1 MSLAHP
7 LWLVAGVVAACA
19 FFALAHVAAR
29 RARADA
35 LAYSDLTFFET
46 ATGARF
52 DPAFALAVACAAGF
66 VALGASLA
74 GLSVVAN
81 LPAHGAVVLCVDT
94 SGSMRSAAVTPS
106 RAAPPA
112 PPARPFLHA

>member
-19 FFALAHVAAR
+19 FLALALVAMH

-35 LAYSDLTFFET
+35 LAYSDLAFFET

-52 DPAFALAVACAAGF
+52 DPTFPLMVVCAGGL
-66 VALGASLA
+66 VTLGASLA
-74 GLSVVAN
+74 GLTVVAN
-81 LPAHGAVVLCVDT
+81 FRPAA
-94 SGSMRSAAVTPS
+94 RSSYASTP
-106 RAAPPA
+106 RARC
-112 PPARPFLHA
+112 ARQT